1 MHPFRP
7 HEFSL
12 FLRDG
17 PLHERLT
24 FDKML
29 AYSEPKRIARAA
41 TVRQPTMQ
49 VETHGDGIS
58 YFFNCKSYPSTTG
71 NRQKGYIRFFRPKN
85 PSTPLERVECE
96 VDCSCLD
103 YRYRWAW
110 AVKQRGSSRVG
121 PTSVNKAWN
130 KAPRITNPKAIP
142 GLCKHL
148 ISLKESIYGAYSG
161 WGWKTDDTTSRKLDR
176 LVRMMDKRL
185 IQDGKILPGGLAELP
200 SPDKIPLG
208 QEIRPSSLGGGKP
221 MGGGPAS
228 IGGGS
233 FSKDTG
239 DVPTGEE
246 TDELPPK
253 KGVNLGGITP
263 TPPEEGEFGEFTGG
277 PGEEDE
283 EMKKKPEARRPPPV
297 PLPPKRGPASKKP
310 ASESLARSV
319 VEELLS

>member
-130 KAPRITNPKAIP
+130 KAPRITNPKAI
-142 GLCKHL
+142 
-148 ISLKESIYGAYSG
+148 
-161 WGWKTDDTTSRKLDR
+161 
-176 LVRMMDKRL
+176 
-185 IQDGKILPGGLAELP
+185 ILFAAIFPQFI
-200 SPDKIPLG
+200 D
-208 QEIRPSSLGGGKP
+208 
-221 MGGGPAS
+221 PAQ
-228 IGGGS
+228 
-233 FSKDTG
+233 
-239 DVPTGEE
+239 
-246 TDELPPK
+246 
-253 KGVNLGGITP
+253 
-263 TPPEEGEFGEFTGG
+263 
-277 PGEEDE
+277 
-283 EMKKKPEARRPPPV
+283 PPV
-297 PLPPKRGPASKKP
+297 PQFALLGPVYLCAEFVASLVY
-310 ASESLARSV
+310 ASGGRQLRRVITSQRAVLRLNTATGGVFMGAAGLLLASNR
-319 VEELLS
+319 